1 MLDSSSFPSIDKSV
15 VDNISHLNN
24 SRHQLFA
31 LRDDLIHP
39 VISGNKWRKL
49 KFAFDKVKQQGLTG
63 IQSYGG
69 AYSNHS
75 IALACASHILGV
87 ACRIYIRGEE
97 LNEEANKVLKG
108 CHSFGAQL
116 HFLTRKQYQ
125 IQKLSYGVTED
136 NFLSIPEGGAC
147 IEGLKGVFEMGKR
160 LKDYDVISVAQGTTT
175 TSLGI
180 LLSTPV
186 SSCIWVFPVLKGF
199 NSLHEMEKLANQ
211 CGYLNEFQEQKH
223 RIKIMDGYSFGGYAK
238 GHSTLLNTLKNLGY
252 QLPFPL
258 DAVYT
263 GKAFVGFMHESEKM
277 KEASRM
283 IFVHTGGYAMNPV
296 LFP

>member
-1 MLDSSSFPSIDKSV
+1 MYDSSSFPSIDKSV
-15 VDNISHLNN
+15 VYNISHLNN

-39 VISGNKWRKL
+39 IISGNKWRKL
-49 KFAFDKVKQQGLTG
+49 KFAFEKVKQQGLSG

-97 LNEEANKVLKG
+97 LNEESNEVLKR

-125 IQKLSYGVTED
+125 IQKLTYGVTED

-147 IEGLKGVFEMGKR
+147 IEGLKGVFEMGNM
-160 LKDYDVISVAQGTTT
+160 LMDYDVIAVAQGTTT

-180 LLSTPV
+180 LLSTPE
-186 SSCIWVFPVLKGF
+186 SSCIWVFPVLSGF
-199 NSLHEMEKLANQ
+199 DSLYEMEKLANQ
-211 CGYLNEFQEQKH
+211 CGYLKKFKEQRH
-223 RIKIMDGYSFGGYAK
+223 RINVMDGYTFGGYAK
-238 GHSTLLNTLKNLGY
+238 GHSLLINTLKNIGY

-258 DAVYT
+258 DSIYT
-263 GKAFVGFMHESEKM
+263 AKTFVGFMNESEKM
-277 KEASRM
+277 NEASRM
-283 IFVHTGGYAMNPV
+283 IFVHTGGYAMNPI
-296 LFP
+296 LLT